1 MNHHNTIL
9 IGTRESRDTKSNLVE
24 SHKKI
29 VRPANRVLEKSSRI
43 YLAVHKHIA
52 KRGLTMQ
59 SVETHLMYDQNM
71 GLILLGQSLFGF
83 VTINNFTELKKELE
97 DSSLAATS
105 SLYSQLSEVDTF
117 VM

>member
-9 IGTRESRDTKSNLVE
+9 IGTRVSRDTKSNLVE
-24 SHKKI
+24 AHRKI
-29 VRPANRVLEKSSRI
+29 VREANKALEKSSWI
-43 YLAVHKHIA
+43 YLAVHKCRA

-59 SVETHLMYDQNM
+59 SVETHNTCDQNM

-83 VTINNFTELKKELE
+83 VTIDNFTELKKELE
-97 DSSLAATS
+97 GSSLAATS
-105 SLYSQLSEVDTF
+105 SLYSQLGEVDTF